1 MFDTTA
7 LKRVQALVYMAY
19 KPLIFLLLV
28 LQQVEIEWLIVSREL
43 MYLAIAKFAIAL
55 WLVQSKLATLSTN
68 QMQNYIAHELVIHV
82 FLRFR

>member
-28 LQQVEIEWLIVSREL
+28 LQQVEIE
-43 MYLAIAKFAIAL
+43 
-55 WLVQSKLATLSTN
+55 
-68 QMQNYIAHELVIHV
+68 
-82 FLRFR
+82 

>member
-1 MFDTTA
+1 
-7 LKRVQALVYMAY
+7 MAY